1 MTNTAQ
7 RFIEDAIKG
16 GWKRTEH
23 HLEEKTYG
31 ADYNLSAVLLDP
43 KAWEAAGKTR
53 GWGEWTIKYGDIV
66 NEWLNDH
73 YKKESWKKNMT
84 NLIPARQSG
93 QSIEEYL
100 SRLE

>member
-1 MTNTAQ
+1 MTNATQ

-53 GWGEWTIKYGDIV
+53 GWDDCTNMEHINKDFSCDECYEPEWQ
-66 NEWLNDH
+66 H
-73 YKKESWKKNMT
+73 HMT
-84 NLIPARQSG
+84 YLMPALQSG

-100 SRLE
+100 TSLE